1 MRKRR
6 LGQVQGCSHTNPEL
20 SLGALASNLYKIQC
34 WLPEKVE
41 DLLGSASNHT
51 NHDFTILR
59 WMMQRQVVYG
69 LCGTGVVP
77 GAREMKLN
85 RPGHCGPCGRA
96 LWLEGLV
103 LILMAEADTGPNF
116 LKGNPNSS

>member
-59 WMMQRQVVYG
+59 WMMQEARARRKNKRYPQQAKKSSSQEE
-69 LCGTGVVP
+69 TG
-77 GAREMKLN
+77 
-85 RPGHCGPCGRA
+85 C
-96 LWLEGLV
+96 LWTLWDWCCTRGQRDETEQTRSPWPLWQGSV
-103 LILMAEADTGPNF
+103 A
-116 LKGNPNSS
+116 